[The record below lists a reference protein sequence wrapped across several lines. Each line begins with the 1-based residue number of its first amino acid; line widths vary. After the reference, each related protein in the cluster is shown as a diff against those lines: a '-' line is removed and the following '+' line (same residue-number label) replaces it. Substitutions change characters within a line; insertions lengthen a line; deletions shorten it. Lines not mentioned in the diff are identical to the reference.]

1 MRVKLDLRP
10 AHYVETA
17 QKRIDW
23 ARIVAAVLVLSFLLV
38 AGVTFG
44 YGLVVSRALKAER
57 VSLQNRIE
65 QLQMQNVKLGKELDR
80 LKAVEEDYRSAL
92 GLLQQELPSLE
103 FLTVL
108 ERALPP
114 TVWLETASVGKGKV
128 SMTGNAFTENDVVDF
143 GRSLMEADVV
153 QAVGFPVTSR
163 VTREGESVI
172 RFSLDVQIKDLMELH
187 VRSAG
192 EEATSQ

>member
-10 AHYVETA
+10 AHYVETSH
-17 QKRIDW
+17 KRVDW

-38 AGVTFG
+38 AGLTFG
-44 YGLVVSRALKAER
+44 YGLVVSRAMKAER
-57 VSLQNRIE
+57 VALQDRIQ
-65 QLQMQNVKLGKELDR
+65 QLQLQNVKLGKELDR
-80 LKAVEEDYRSAL
+80 LGAAEEDYRRAL

-114 TVWLETASVGKGKV
+114 TVWLETASVNKGKV

-143 GRSLMEADVV
+143 GRALMEADVV
-153 QAVGFPVTSR
+153 AAVGFPVTSR

-172 RFSLDVQIKDLMELH
+172 RFSLDVQIKGLMELH
-187 VRSAG
+187 AESVG
-192 EEATSQ
+192 EEATP

>member
-1 MRVKLDLRP
+1 M
-10 AHYVETA
+10 ETA
-17 QKRIDW
+17 KKRIDW
-23 ARIVAAVLVLSFLLV
+23 ARIVAAVLVSSFLLV

-57 VSLQNRIE
+57 VSLQKRIE

-80 LKAVEEDYRSAL
+80 LKAVEEDYRGAL

-103 FLTVL
+103 FFTVL

-153 QAVGFPVTSR
+153 AAVGFPVTSR

-172 RFSLDVQIKDLMELH
+172 RFSLDVQIRDLMELH
-187 VRSAG
+187 AR
-192 EEATSQ
+192 TSQ

>member
-17 QKRIDW
+17 QKRVDW
-23 ARIVAAVLVLSFLLV
+23 PRIVAAVLVLSFLLV

-44 YGLVVSRALKAER
+44 YGLIVSRAMKAER
-57 VSLQNRIE
+57 IDLQNRIE
-65 QLQMQNVKLGKELDR
+65 QLQLQNIKLGKELDR

-103 FLTVL
+103 FLTGL

-114 TVWLETASVGKGKV
+114 TVWLETTSVGKGKV

-153 QAVGFPVTSR
+153 ESVGFPVTSR

-172 RFSLDVQIKDLMELH
+172 SFSLDVQIKDLMELH
-187 VRSAG
+187 AESRG
-192 EEATSQ
+192 EEATP

>member
-10 AHYVETA
+10 AHYIDTA
-17 QKRIDW
+17 RKKVDW

-44 YGLVVSRALKAER
+44 YGLVVSRAMKAER
-57 VSLQNRIE
+57 LALQNRIE
-65 QLQMQNVKLGKELDR
+65 QLQFQNVSLGKELNR

-114 TVWLETASVGKGKV
+114 TVWLETTRVGAGRV
-128 SMTGNAFTENDVVDF
+128 AMSGNAFTENDVVDF

-153 QAVGFPVTSR
+153 QSVGFPVTSR

-172 RFSLDVQIKDLMELH
+172 RFTLDVQIRSLMELH
-187 VRSAG
+187 AQSPG
-192 EEATSQ
+192 EEATPR